1 VRVEGTEAENE
12 RVTYNWAKKNEACPQ
27 HDELVPPVI
36 DSSGCVRFLMSRGEE
51 TMYLDGQLIFTLCI
65 TDRR

>member
-1 VRVEGTEAENE
+1 VEGTEAENGKE
-12 RVTYNWAKKNEACPQ
+12 TYNWAKKKEACPQ

-51 TMYLDGQLIFTLCI
+51 TILPAWSTYCHIIHYLL
-65 TDRR
+65 DR